1 MPAATSTSSAT
12 PNPFTLAADNS
23 PSLLPLLRSSP
34 SLAASQDE
42 HGYSL
47 VHAAASYNHLDLLRC
62 LKAEFD
68 IDPNIVDE
76 DGETALFVVETVEA
90 AQCLIDDVSTDPR
103 IKNAEGLTAE
113 EKIRGEGDFV
123 TVADYLKEVRVRGD
137 EDSRDKPNVKE
148 DGTANGVS
156 GAEHPP
162 PLPPGIQLRVE
173 SHEDEQSIGEVADL
187 ALRRRIEELA
197 SRDDFQGEEGQKQ
210 LRDLIA
216 DAVRGVSEE
225 QRNVRPRVD

>member
-1 MPAATSTSSAT
+1 MPAATSSAT
-12 PNPFTLAADNS
+12 PNPFTLAANNS
-23 PSLLPLLRSSP
+23 SSLLPLLRFSP

-47 VHAAASYNHLDLLRC
+47 VHAAASYDHLDLLRY

-90 AQCLIDDVSTDPR
+90 AQCLIDNVGTDPR

-123 TVADYLKEVRVRGD
+123 TVADYLKEVRIRGD
-137 EDSRDKPNVKE
+137 EDSRDKPNAKE

-162 PLPPGIQLRVE
+162 RLPPGIQLRVE
-173 SHEDEQSIGEVADL
+173 SLEDEQSIGEVADP

-216 DAVRGVSEE
+216 DTLRGMSEE